1 MKKALAIALATM
13 AAVTASAKDIYAAIA
28 TVESNGNDYAI
39 GDNGN
44 AVCRYQIWKIY
55 VDDVNRICK
64 LKRFKKR
71 YAYADRTNPVKS
83 LEMVKIYTWF
93 YAKRYE
99 RLTGNKATAEI
110 IARIH
115 NGGLNGWKKTAT
127 VKYWHKV
134 KKEMAK

>member
-1 MKKALAIALATM
+1 MKKIIAIGLVAIA
-13 AAVTASAKDIYAAIA
+13 AVSASAKDLYEAIA

-44 AVCRYQIWKIY
+44 AVGRYQIWKIY

-64 LKRFKKR
+64 LLRNKKQ
-71 YAYADRTNPVKS
+71 YTYADRTNPVKS

-99 RLTGNKATAEI
+99 RLTGKKATDEI
-110 IARIH
+110 KARIH

-127 VKYWHKV
+127 IKYWNKV
-134 KKEMAK
+134 KREMAK

>member
-1 MKKALAIALATM
+1 MKKILAIALVAIAAFAAT
-13 AAVTASAKDIYAAIA
+13 AKDLYEAIA

-44 AVCRYQIWKIY
+44 AVGRYQIWKVY

-64 LKRFKKR
+64 LNGLKRR
-71 YAYADRTNPVKS
+71 YTYADRTNPEKS
-83 LEMVKIYTWF
+83 LEMVKLYTWF

-99 RLTGNKATAEI
+99 RLTGKKATAEI
-110 IARIH
+110 KARIH